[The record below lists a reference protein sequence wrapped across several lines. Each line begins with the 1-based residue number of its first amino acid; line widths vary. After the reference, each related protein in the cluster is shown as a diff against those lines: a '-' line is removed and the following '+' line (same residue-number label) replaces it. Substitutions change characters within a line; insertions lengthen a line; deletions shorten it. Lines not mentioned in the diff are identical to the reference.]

1 MAPKTAVIL
10 FRLDSY
16 HLKMADKG
24 GSTNS
29 IAFCPFLPK
38 PYLDCLMLS
47 PIIPALYHSQSRN
60 GLPND
65 SPHHPCF

>member
-24 GSTNS
+24 SSTNS

-47 PIIPALYHSQSRN
+47 PIIPALYHSKSRN
-60 GLPND
+60 GLPNA